1 NIDVILRFPGQVADA
16 HSALYYN
23 YFRDYDPETGRYV
36 ESDPI
41 GLDGGLNTYGY
52 VGGNPL
58 ISVDYYGLS
67 AMSQAAG
74 NAVAGIIAGTAAG
87 STGHQSDS
95 TLGGWGEGGGSSGR
109 ERESRDQNAVYKG
122 RQTTP
127 NPISHGEENR
137 IIKMGNFP
145 PMHDCEALKR
155 AIHNLRKTIE
165 WRRGDLNPA
174 ERGTMNY
181 VGHVTR
187 IRILRETLGALER
200 AYRSRCGD
208 PAECGSA
215 N

>member
-1 NIDVILRFPGQVADA
+1 
-16 HSALYYN
+16 
-23 YFRDYDPETGRYV
+23 
-36 ESDPI
+36 
-41 GLDGGLNTYGY
+41 
-52 VGGNPL
+52 
-58 ISVDYYGLS
+58 
-67 AMSQAAG
+67 MSQAAG
-74 NAVAGIIAGTAAG
+74 NAAAAIVPGAAAG
-87 STGHQSDS
+87 SIGHQGGS

-109 ERESRDQNAVYKG
+109 ERESRDQNVVYKG

-127 NPISHGEENR
+127 NPISHSEENR
-137 IIKMGNFP
+137 IISMGNFP

-155 AIHNLRKTIE
+155 AIQNLRKTIE